1 MFIGREQGRLFTGL
15 VPDELC
21 VSVITVAELRL
32 GVLNARDLSA
42 RAARLETLTLVESL
56 EAIAI
61 DDAVAAEWAL
71 LVARL
76 RGSGRKAPV
85 NDCWIAATALA
96 NGLPVATQDSDY
108 DSMPE
113 LKVLRL

>member
-1 MFIGREQGRLFTGL
+1 MFIGREQGRLSTGTA
-15 VPDELC
+15 PDELC

-32 GVLNARDLSA
+32 GVLNAPDLSA
-42 RAARLETLTLVESL
+42 RAARLETLTMVESL
-56 EAIAI
+56 EAIQI

-76 RGSGRKAPV
+76 RSSGRKAPV

-96 NGLPVATQDSDY
+96 NGLPVATQDADY
-108 DSMPE
+108 DGIPE
-113 LKVLRL
+113 LTVLRL